1 MTQAQVYGYLSSWKM
16 AHPEYTNTQLV
27 NKWNATFNFL
37 PPDFTFSTEGAV
49 WTLAGEIAAAYSG
62 PPV

>member
-27 NKWNATFNFL
+27 NKWNATFNLL
-37 PPDFTFSTEGAV
+37 PLHLGGFTLQLPGQ
-49 WTLAGEIAAAYSG
+49 LAHVPADLGG
-62 PPV
+62 